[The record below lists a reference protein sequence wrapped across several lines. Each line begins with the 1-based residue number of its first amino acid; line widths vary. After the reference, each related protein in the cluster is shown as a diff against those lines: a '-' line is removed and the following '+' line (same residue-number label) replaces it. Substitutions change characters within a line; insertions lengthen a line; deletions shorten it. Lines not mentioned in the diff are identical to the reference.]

1 MFILKNKYEGL
12 LKVVVH
18 VIVFIGI
25 ISMAMKVQM
34 EQSNFDNSINNVQ
47 FSRKLAYDSNH
58 ELKEYVDKNYVQQI
72 IWKAYPLLV
81 YPESI
86 SSRVLFK
93 REANQKSID
102 EAWQDVMS
110 LVEDYK
116 QKETEL
122 GLLME
127 N

>member
-1 MFILKNKYEGL
+1 MFILKYKYEVL

-25 ISMAMKVQM
+25 LSMALKVQTQ
-34 EQSNFDNSINNVQ
+34 QSNFDNSINTVH

-72 IWKAYPLLV
+72 IWKTHPLLG

-86 SSRVLFK
+86 SSRIMFK

-102 EAWQDVMS
+102 ETWQDVMR
-110 LVEDYK
+110 LVEDYA

-122 GLLME
+122 KFLME

>member
-1 MFILKNKYEGL
+1 MFILKYKYEVL

-25 ISMAMKVQM
+25 LSMALKVQTQ
-34 EQSNFDNSINNVQ
+34 QSNFDNSINTVH

-72 IWKAYPLLV
+72 IWKTHPLLG

-86 SSRVLFK
+86 SSRIMFK
-93 REANQKSID
+93 REANQSRKLPTRPKYLWSKN
-102 EAWQDVMS
+102 ARSSNW
-110 LVEDYK
+110 
-116 QKETEL
+116 L
-122 GLLME
+122 GRWE
-127 N
+127 SGC

>member
-72 IWKAYPLLV
+72 IWKVYPLLV

>member
-110 LVEDYK
+110 LVEDYA
-116 QKETEL
+116 QKETDL
-122 GLLME
+122 GLLMDH
-127 N
+127 